1 MHPLSPNLH
10 EMSDAD
16 LNEKI
21 KSLNTKLVQAY
32 RSSPGVVNQIRM
44 MLDDFIE
51 ERTNRDKEALNKLMK
66 QSTDK
71 GDNWDDIIDI
81 G

>member
-10 EMSDAD
+10 EMSDTD
-16 LNEKI
+16 LNDRI

-32 RSSPGVVNQIRM
+32 QSSPGVVNQIRM
-44 MLDDFIE
+44 MLDDFTE
-51 ERTNRDKEALNKLMK
+51 ERMRRDKEQLNKLMK

>member
-10 EMSDAD
+10 EMSDTD

-32 RSSPGVVNQIRM
+32 QSSPGVVNQIRM
-44 MLDDFIE
+44 MLDDFTE
-51 ERTNRDKEALNKLMK
+51 ERMRRDKEQLKKLLD
-66 QSTDK
+66 QSKDK
-71 GDNWDDIIDI
+71 GDDWDDIIDI

>member
-10 EMSDAD
+10 EMSDTD

-32 RSSPGVVNQIRM
+32 QSSPGVVNQIRM
-44 MLDDFIE
+44 MLDDFTE
-51 ERTNRDKEALNKLMK
+51 ERMRRDKEQVKKLLD
-66 QSTDK
+66 QSKDK
-71 GDNWDDIIDI
+71 GNDWDDIIDI

>member
-32 RSSPGVVNQIRM
+32 QSSPGVVNQIRM
-44 MLDDFIE
+44 MLDDFTE
-51 ERTNRDKEALNKLMK
+51 ERMRRDKEQLNKLMK

>member
-1 MHPLSPNLH
+1 
-10 EMSDAD
+10 MSDAD

-32 RSSPGVVNQIRM
+32 QSSPGVVNQIRM
-44 MLDDFIE
+44 MLDDFTE
-51 ERTNRDKEALNKLMK
+51 ERMRRDKEQLKKLLD
-66 QSTDK
+66 QSKDK
-71 GDNWDDIIDI
+71 GDDWDDIIDI

>member
-51 ERTNRDKEALNKLMK
+51 ERTNRDKEQLKKLLD
-66 QSTDK
+66 QSKDK
-71 GDNWDDIIDI
+71 GDDWDDIIDI

>member
-1 MHPLSPNLH
+1 MHPLTPNLH
-10 EMSDAD
+10 EMSDTD

-51 ERTNRDKEALNKLMK
+51 ERTNRDKEQLKKLLD
-66 QSTDK
+66 QSKDK
-71 GDNWDDIIDI
+71 GDDWDDIIDI

>member
-1 MHPLSPNLH
+1 
-10 EMSDAD
+10 MSDAD
-16 LNEKI
+16 LNDRI

-32 RSSPGVVNQIRM
+32 QSSPGVVNQIRM
-44 MLDDFIE
+44 MLDDFTE
-51 ERTNRDKEALNKLMK
+51 ERMRRDKEQLNKLMK

>member
-1 MHPLSPNLH
+1 MHPLSPNLY

-32 RSSPGVVNQIRM
+32 QSSPGVVNQIRM
-44 MLDDFIE
+44 MLDDFTE
-51 ERTNRDKEALNKLMK
+51 ERMRRDKEQLKKLLD
-66 QSTDK
+66 QSKDK
-71 GDNWDDIIDI
+71 GDDWDDIIDI

>member
-16 LNEKI
+16 LNDRI

-32 RSSPGVVNQIRM
+32 QSSPGVVNQIRM
-44 MLDDFIE
+44 MLDDFTE
-51 ERTNRDKEALNKLMK
+51 ERMRRDKEQLKKLLD
-66 QSTDK
+66 QSKDK
-71 GDNWDDIIDI
+71 GDDWDDIIDI

>member
-1 MHPLSPNLH
+1 MHPLTPNLH
-10 EMSDAD
+10 DMNDTD

-32 RSSPGVVNQIRM
+32 QSSPGVVNQIRM
-44 MLDDFIE
+44 MLDDFTE
-51 ERTNRDKEALNKLMK
+51 ERTNRDKEQLKKLLD
-66 QSTDK
+66 QSKDK
-71 GDNWDDIIDI
+71 GDDWDDIIDI

>member
-1 MHPLSPNLH
+1 MHPLTPNLH
-10 EMSDAD
+10 DMNDTD

-51 ERTNRDKEALNKLMK
+51 ERTNRDKEQLKKLLD
-66 QSTDK
+66 QSKDK
-71 GDNWDDIIDI
+71 GNDWDDIIDI

>member
-1 MHPLSPNLH
+1 MHPLTPNLH

-51 ERTNRDKEALNKLMK
+51 ERTNRDKEQLKKLLD
-66 QSTDK
+66 QSKDK
-71 GDNWDDIIDI
+71 GDDWDDIIDI

>member
-1 MHPLSPNLH
+1 MHPLTPNLH

-51 ERTNRDKEALNKLMK
+51 ERTNRDKEALNKLLD
-66 QSTDK
+66 QSKDK
-71 GDNWDDIIDI
+71 GNDWDDIIDI

>member
-1 MHPLSPNLH
+1 
-10 EMSDAD
+10 MSDTD
-16 LNEKI
+16 LDERI

-32 RSSPGVVNQIRM
+32 QSSPGVVNQIRM
-44 MLDDFIE
+44 MLDDFTE
-51 ERTNRDKEALNKLMK
+51 ERMRRDKEQLNKLMK

>member
-1 MHPLSPNLH
+1 
-10 EMSDAD
+10 MSDAD

-32 RSSPGVVNQIRM
+32 QSSPGVVNQIRM
-44 MLDDFIE
+44 MLDDFTE
-51 ERTNRDKEALNKLMK
+51 ERMRRDKEQLKKILD
-66 QSTDK
+66 QSKDK
-71 GDNWDDIIDI
+71 GDDWDDIIDI

>member
-16 LNEKI
+16 LNDRI

-32 RSSPGVVNQIRM
+32 QSSPGVVNQIRM
-44 MLDDFIE
+44 MLDDFTE
-51 ERTNRDKEALNKLMK
+51 ERMRRDKEQLNKLMK

>member
-1 MHPLSPNLH
+1 
-10 EMSDAD
+10 MSDTD
-16 LNEKI
+16 LDERI

-32 RSSPGVVNQIRM
+32 QSSPGVVNQIRM
-44 MLDDFIE
+44 MLDDFTE
-51 ERTNRDKEALNKLMK
+51 ERMRRDKEQLNKLLK

>member
-1 MHPLSPNLH
+1 
-10 EMSDAD
+10 MSDAD

-32 RSSPGVVNQIRM
+32 QSSPGVVNQIRM
-44 MLDDFIE
+44 MLDDFTE
-51 ERTNRDKEALNKLMK
+51 ERMRRDKEQLKKLLD
-66 QSTDK
+66 QSKDK
-71 GDNWDDIIDI
+71 GNDWDDIIDI

>member
-1 MHPLSPNLH
+1 MHPLTPNLH
-10 EMSDAD
+10 DMNDTD
-16 LNEKI
+16 LNERI

-51 ERTNRDKEALNKLMK
+51 ERTNRDKEALNKLLD
-66 QSTDK
+66 QSKDK
-71 GDNWDDIIDI
+71 GDDWDDIIDI

>member
-1 MHPLSPNLH
+1 MHPLTPNLH
-10 EMSDAD
+10 DMSDAD

-51 ERTNRDKEALNKLMK
+51 ERTNRDKEQLKKLLD
-66 QSTDK
+66 QSKDK
-71 GDNWDDIIDI
+71 GDDWDDIIDI

>member
-44 MLDDFIE
+44 MLDDFTE
-51 ERTNRDKEALNKLMK
+51 ERTNRDKEQLKKLLD
-66 QSTDK
+66 QSKYK
-71 GDNWDDIIDI
+71 GDDWDDIIDI